1 MSIIVSK
8 PRLIEFQQ
16 SIVKLSD
23 EVREGYVVD
32 IRRLED
38 AVINVVRSF
47 AELNPSNNTIS
58 ETDKFSVN
66 EDKLRLLHQSITYLA
81 DQFVEG
87 RCVDVR
93 ETERRIIHLCICWF
107 NLGKT

>member
-1 MSIIVSK
+1 MSIIVSR
-8 PRLIEFQQ
+8 PRLVEFQQ

-47 AELNPSNNTIS
+47 ADLNPSNTIS
-58 ETDKFSVN
+58 ETDKFSLN
-66 EDKLRLLHQSITYLA
+66 EEKLRLLHQSITYLA

-93 ETERRIIHLCICWF
+93 ETERCIIHLCTCWF
-107 NLGKT
+107 NLGKA